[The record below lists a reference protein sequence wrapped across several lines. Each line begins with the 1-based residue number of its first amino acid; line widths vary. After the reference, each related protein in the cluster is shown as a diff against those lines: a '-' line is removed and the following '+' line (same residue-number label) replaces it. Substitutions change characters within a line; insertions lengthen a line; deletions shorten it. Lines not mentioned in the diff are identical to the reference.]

1 MTLLSKY
8 TWLILLLVVVFNGKK
23 LGEDECHLSSNGS
36 IIGLIGGVEAVPLF
50 GSRKNTNNNDDDNEE
65 ERLSVKQ
72 AETIIDFASSPTV
85 QIRGGSTTAK
95 EHGNA
100 VVKDFFSFVHEN
112 DNENEEAQQQHYE
125 KLQREIHTLALSS
138 SSSLEETGEEQQQQ
152 QNEFYDDLKTFLVA
166 TRRRLHKHPELMYQ
180 ESQTSSTIQNILT
193 ELGIPFTTGWA
204 KNTHQDVIPGPGG
217 YGIVADIG
225 TGAEPCV
232 LLRADIDALPILEI
246 SNQVFKSEVE
256 GKMHACG
263 HDGHTTMLLGAA
275 AILKEMEDSIPG
287 TIRLMFQPAEE
298 GGAGAKRMIEEGVLE
313 KHPPVSHAYGMHVW
327 PT

>member
-1 MTLLSKY
+1 MAVLLNYVS
-8 TWLILLLVVVFNGKK
+8 LILILVGVLCNKK
-23 LGEDECHLSSNGS
+23 QCGDESYFSSSGS
-36 IIGLIGGVEAVPLF
+36 TSLFSGVEAVPLF
-50 GSRKNTNNNDDDNEE
+50 GSRKNTNNDEE
-65 ERLSVKQ
+65 EALNVKQ
-72 AETIIDFASSPTV
+72 VETIIDFDSSPTV
-85 QIRGGSTTAK
+85 QIRGGSTTTK
-95 EHGNA
+95 DHSNV

-112 DNENEEAQQQHYE
+112 DEEAQQHYD
-125 KLQREIHTLALSS
+125 KLQNEIHTLALSS
-138 SSSLEETGEEQQQQ
+138 SPPPLEETEEQQHH
-152 QNEFYDDLKTFLVA
+152 FYNDLKSFLVA

-225 TGAEPCV
+225 TGGEPCV

-298 GGAGAKRMIEEGVLE
+298 GGAGAKRMIEEGVLV